1 MFWAFGTLSTN
12 SYVVYIKLNV
22 AEGVDKKQLLSHY
35 EFRKD
40 IVLLNWIDPT
50 YKPQIHQ
57 VKDAPNKETTGLM
70 LLFSSPSSVL
80 TMTTASSKA
89 NLCTDTWCT

>member
-1 MFWAFGTLSTN
+1 MFWAFGTLLNN
-12 SYVVYIKLNV
+12 SYVVYIKVNV
-22 AEGVDKKQLLSHY
+22 AEGVDKKRLLSHY

-50 YKPQIHQ
+50 YKPQTHQ

-70 LLFSSPSSVL
+70 LLVFLSF
-80 TMTTASSKA
+80 
-89 NLCTDTWCT
+89 LCIDNDNSIIKS